1 MVTVTFPSRIAKGG
15 AGLNHIHQ
23 TKKTHVVFVEFD
35 DVNPAKLAAD
45 LRYFGEGNSK
55 NRKLEFDFE
64 FCLECNHR
72 LLDGKPIMSQGIVD
86 ELEKYVTQAKR
97 NNHKNSTQVTVQHSD
112 FEVLER
118 LIKRA
123 LEFGDLRQ
131 KISD

>member
-1 MVTVTFPSRIAKGG
+1 
-15 AGLNHIHQ
+15 LNHIHQ